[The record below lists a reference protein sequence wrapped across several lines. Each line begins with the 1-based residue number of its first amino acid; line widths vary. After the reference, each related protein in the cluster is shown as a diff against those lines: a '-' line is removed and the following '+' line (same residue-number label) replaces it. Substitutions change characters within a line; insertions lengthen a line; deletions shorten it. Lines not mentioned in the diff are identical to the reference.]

1 MKEEEETLLN
11 HSFIV
16 FFSFLQVMPRAV
28 YNQTSTG
35 S

>member
-1 MKEEEETLLN
+1 MN

-28 YNQTSTG
+28 YNQTNKHRKLVVY
-35 S
+35 